1 MKDLRLVKMRDLEK
15 IQKNLHFVWGLMA
28 YEYMEEG
35 KVEDFRENGYIGFMF
50 DFETE
55 EKYVLISGG
64 FSREEVIQAMESGNV
79 WMKSD
84 LRIASES
91 TLDDYIEFE
100 GKSRKYG
107 IPML

>member
-1 MKDLRLVKMRDLEK
+1 MKDLRVLKMRDLEK

-28 YEYMEEG
+28 YEYMEEE
-35 KVEDFRENGYIGFMF
+35 KVEDFRKNGWIGFMF

-64 FSREEVIQAMESGNV
+64 FSKVEVIQAMKSGNV

-100 GKSRKYG
+100 EKSRKYG
-107 IPML
+107 MPIL